1 MTIRKRETTMKA
13 WLIASAALSVLAAPA
28 LAAPADPRAEIAR
41 QAQGLEAKLIATR
54 RDIHAHPELG
64 NQEVRTAK
72 LVADHLRGLGLEVR
86 AGVGGTGVVAVLKGG
101 RPGPVVALRAD
112 MDALPIKEE
121 VDLPFASREK
131 AVYLGKPVDVMHACG
146 HDAHTAILMTVA
158 ELLTRMKAQL
168 PGTVVFYFQPAEEG
182 SGLDLKPGQLAGA
195 QAMIAEGAMANP
207 KPDAVFGLHVLSIAP
222 AGQLWWQAGPTA
234 AATDDLDI
242 KVIGRGTHAARPW
255 GGVDPI
261 VVSAQ
266 VLLGLQT
273 VISRQTDISST
284 PAVVTLGTINGGVRS
299 NVISDQVA
307 MTGTIRSYDDAIRT
321 GLHER
326 VRRTAMDI
334 ASSGGAKAEVVITKG
349 YDPAVNDPALTEKI
363 TPALMWAAKG
373 DARPRPGLGATGD
386 DFGYFEKVVPG
397 SYFYLGITPRDRDPA
412 TAPSNHNPGFFVDES
427 ALIVGVR
434 ALAAVTFDYLQGFR
448 TR

>member
-1 MTIRKRETTMKA
+1 MKSL
-13 WLIASAALSVLAAPA
+13 LIASAFSMLAAPA
-28 LAAPADPRAEIAR
+28 LAAPADPRAEIER
-41 QAQGLEAKLIATR
+41 QAQALEAKLIATR

-64 NQEVRTAK
+64 NQEVRTSK
-72 LVADHLRGLGLEVR
+72 LVTDHLRGLGLEVR
-86 AGVGGTGVVAVLKGG
+86 TGVGGTGVVAVLKGA

-121 VDLPFASREK
+121 VDLPFASK
-131 AVYLGKPVDVMHACG
+131 AKGTYLGREVDVMHACG

-158 ELLTRMKAQL
+158 EVLTRMKDRL

-195 QAMIAEGAMANP
+195 EAMIADGAMENP
-207 KPDAVFGLHVLSIAP
+207 KPSAVFGLHVLSIAP

-242 KVIGRGTHAARPW
+242 TVTGRGTHAARPW
-255 GGVDPI
+255 GGIDPI

-273 VISRQTDISST
+273 VISRQTDISDT
-284 PAVVTLGTINGGVRS
+284 PAVVTIGTINGGVRS
-299 NVISDQVA
+299 NVISDRVT
-307 MTGTIRSYDDAIRT
+307 MTGTIRSYDAKIRE
-321 GLHER
+321 GLHAR
-326 VRRTAMDI
+326 VKRTAEGI
-334 ASSGGAKAEVVITKG
+334 AASAGGQAEVTIGKG
-349 YDPAVNDPALTEKI
+349 YDPAINDPALTEKI
-363 TPALMWAAKG
+363 VPALSWAAKG
-373 DARPRPGLGATGD
+373 DVKPRPGLGATGD
-386 DFGYFEKVVPG
+386 DFGYFAKVVPG

-434 ALAAVTFDYLQGFR
+434 ALTAVTVDYLQGFKGR
-448 TR
+448 T